1 MNTIDKI
8 SISEKKDKLLILFLI
23 FTFGGIFGFIYEEL
37 FYLIDLG
44 YLVKRG
50 TTFGPWIPIYGFG
63 AILIIITTNRI
74 RRFPVAVFAVA
85 AIVSGILEFV
95 TGYVL
100 LHIQGVRLWDYNT
113 EIWNWGNIG
122 GYICARSV
130 LFFGVSALFLQYAVY
145 PMTRKFQTI
154 CRRDIFFVIS
164 VVPAALFVID
174 IIISRFC
181 GILF

>member
-1 MNTIDKI
+1 M
-8 SISEKKDKLLILFLI
+8 I

-100 LHIQGVRLWDYNT
+100 LHIQGVRLWDSQY
-113 EIWNWGNIG
+113 GNMELG
-122 GYICARSV
+122 KYRRLHMCKVSFVFRSIRT
-130 LFFGVSALFLQYAVY
+130 FFTVCSV

-164 VVPAALFVID
+164 VVPAALFAID

>member
-1 MNTIDKI
+1 MREQKI
-8 SISEKKDKLLILFLI
+8 LSVVNKLLPFLLV

-63 AILIIITTNRI
+63 AVLIILTANRL
-74 RRFPVAVFAVA
+74 RRIPVAACG
-85 AIVSGILEFV
+85 VSALICGGLEYI

-100 LHIQGVRLWDYNT
+100 LHMGGVRLWDYNT

-122 GYICARSV
+122 GFVCSGYSD
-130 LFFGVSALFLQYAVY
+130 Q
-145 PMTRKFQTI
+145 
-154 CRRDIFFVIS
+154 FFV
-164 VVPAALFVID
+164 
-174 IIISRFC
+174 
-181 GILF
+181 